1 MCKLR
6 NLEELDLSNN
16 RFEGNLPPCLGNL
29 TSLHYL
35 DLFSNDF
42 KREIP
47 ASLFSNLN
55 LLKFISLSY
64 NYFEG
69 SFSFTP
75 LLNNSQLVVFD
86 LVNYNKTLKVEIEN
100 PTWFPPFHLEVFRLS
115 NCSLSTPTKAVPSF
129 LLNQHELQMLDLSHS
144 GMTGK
149 VPTWL
154 LVNNTALE
162 FLSIG
167 SNILTGPLDLQS
179 NSTNLN
185 LVLFDISSN
194 LIHGEVPPYIG
205 SVLPNLHVLNMS
217 GNALQGYIPPSVD
230 KMEELRSLDLSF
242 NNFSGPLPRSLFMGS
257 SYLRVLILSN
267 NNLHGNIPKESK
279 LTGLGYLFL
288 ENNNLSGEI
297 SEGLLES
304 SSLELLDISNNS
316 FSGVIPDWIG
326 NFSLL
331 TSLVL
336 SRNSL
341 EGEIPTGF
349 CKLNKLLFLDLS
361 ENKIGPASIPPCA
374 NLSTMKYLHL
384 HSNELTALIPY
395 VLSEARSLI
404 TLDLRD
410 NKLSGTIPPWISSLS
425 NLRVLL
431 LKGNRFQDSIPA
443 HLCQLKKIRIM
454 DLSHNNL
461 SGSIPS
467 CFNQIITFGRKG
479 AREDK
484 FGNVDYVWAANLSL
498 STYSYEEELSHF
510 RFLFGVGDAESG
522 EGDVVEFISK
532 SRSESYAGSILHF
545 MSGMDLSD
553 NKLTGPIPR
562 EMGYLSG
569 IHTINLSHNHFS
581 GPIPETFSN
590 LKEVESLD
598 ISYNELTGQIPPQL
612 IELNNLAV
620 FSVAHNNLSGKTP
633 EMKFQFMTF
642 DQSSYEGNPLLCGLP
657 LERSCTPTG
666 PPPATPPTSEKEEIG
681 SWKAIFLWS
690 FVGSYGVAFLGIA
703 AFLYLSSYYR
713 ELLFDFIEAHV
724 SFLRLRTW

>member
-1 MCKLR
+1 MYLQYER
-6 NLEELDLSNN
+6 WRSDLEFRTVIREKEEKREKCRFFSSCPDSSNVRSRFVRGPIELK
-16 RFEGNLPPCLGNL
+16 FEG
-29 TSLHYL
+29 
-35 DLFSNDF
+35 
-42 KREIP
+42 
-47 ASLFSNLN
+47 
-55 LLKFISLSY
+55 
-64 NYFEG
+64 EG

-167 SNILTGPLDLQS
+167 SNILTVLLICNLTRPI
-179 NSTNLN
+179 STWFYLISPP
-185 LVLFDISSN
+185 ISSTERFH
-194 LIHGEVPPYIG
+194 LT
-205 SVLPNLHVLNMS
+205 SVLSSEFACLNMS

-242 NNFSGPLPRSLFMGS
+242 NNFSGPLPRSLFM
-257 SYLRVLILSN
+257 
-267 NNLHGNIPKESK
+267 
-279 LTGLGYLFL
+279 
-288 ENNNLSGEI
+288 GEI

-341 EGEIPTGF
+341 EDYHI
-349 CKLNKLLFLDLS
+349 
-361 ENKIGPASIPPCA
+361 
-374 NLSTMKYLHL
+374 
-384 HSNELTALIPY
+384 
-395 VLSEARSLI
+395 
-404 TLDLRD
+404 
-410 NKLSGTIPPWISSLS
+410 
-425 NLRVLL
+425 
-431 LKGNRFQDSIPA
+431 
-443 HLCQLKKIRIM
+443 
-454 DLSHNNL
+454 
-461 SGSIPS
+461 
-467 CFNQIITFGRKG
+467 GRKG

-498 STYSYEEELSHF
+498 STYSYEEELSRF
-510 RFLFGVGDAESG
+510 RFLFGVGDAESD

-598 ISYNELTGQIPPQL
+598 ISYNELTG
-612 IELNNLAV
+612 
-620 FSVAHNNLSGKTP
+620 KTP

-642 DQSSYEGNPLLCGLP
+642 DQSIMRENPLLCGLP

-681 SWKAIFLWS
+681 LWKAIFLWS